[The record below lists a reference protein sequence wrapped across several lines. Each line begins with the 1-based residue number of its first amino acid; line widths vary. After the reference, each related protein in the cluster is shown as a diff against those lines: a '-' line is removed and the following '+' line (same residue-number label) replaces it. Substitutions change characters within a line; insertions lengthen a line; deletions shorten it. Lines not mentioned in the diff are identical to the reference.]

1 MRCKTFSFGTVVWSL
16 EQAWEGMFSVVVTDF
31 LATWAYFITRV
42 KPPVS
47 DDDFRAGYLLP
58 DLGSNH
64 LLGDL

>member
-1 MRCKTFSFGTVVWSL
+1 MRCKTFSFDTVVWSL
-16 EQAWEGMFSVVVTDF
+16 EQAWEGMLSVVVTDF

-47 DDDFRAGYLLP
+47 DDGFQAGYLLV
-58 DLGSNH
+58 DLGSNN

>member
-1 MRCKTFSFGTVVWSL
+1 MRCKTFSFDTVVWSL
-16 EQAWEGMFSVVVTDF
+16 EQAWEGMLSVVVTDF

-47 DDDFRAGYLLP
+47 DDGFHAGYLLL

>member
-1 MRCKTFSFGTVVWSL
+1 MRCKTFSSDTVVWSL
-16 EQAWEGMFSVVVTDF
+16 EQAWEGMLSVVVTDF

-47 DDDFRAGYLLP
+47 DDGFQAGYLLV
-58 DLGSNH
+58 DLGSNN